1 MSATTALSINASIQ
15 AATANQQAH
24 EAKVVA
30 CKAYLP
36 TFNAQTATIAEARQ
50 YADCVSLVYP
60 HQIAS
65 GDVFL
70 FKLWIVCMFVATA
83 CGAVKGYKEDGLIG
97 SAIYAFMFVGC
108 AIIAALFLSLLVL
121 GGWYLFT

>member
-1 MSATTALSINASIQ
+1 MSAAPALAISASVH
-15 AATANQQAH
+15 AAAANQQSH

-60 HQIAS
+60 HQAS
-65 GDVFL
+65 GETVL
-70 FKLWIVCMFVATA
+70 LGKALIVCLLVGAA
-83 CGAVKGYKEDGLIG
+83 VGAVRGYKEDGAVG
-97 SAIYAFMFVGC
+97 SAMCAVLFAGIVFSLAIALCLIVVG
-108 AIIAALFLSLLVL
+108 V
-121 GGWYLFT
+121 GYLFT